1 MSLDESSVLMDRALV
16 TMCVDLP
23 ESLGLYNTAKDQLS
37 LAAIRAVPLLET
49 VGPDSRKLALIKDWM
64 KTYEPGEDQPLT
76 SEIHMDSLKETDKR
90 ERKERAR
97 QQQVE
102 KHALLTSEGG
112 EGGDKR
118 SKKKKKK
125 KTKEKTKEKEKTK
138 NKGTSKEMA
147 KKQKSSGS
155 KSVQKNHDLA
165 DSDDDVLYIEDSS
178 SSSEESSSESSSD
191 SNSDDNRGKKR
202 KNVDEH
208 EE

>member
-102 KHALLTSEGG
+102 KHTLLTSEGG

-125 KTKEKTKEKEKTK
+125 KTKEKTK

-147 KKQKSSGS
+147 KKQKSSSS
-155 KSVQKNHDLA
+155 KSVQKSHDLA

-202 KNVDEH
+202 KNFI
-208 EE
+208 

>member
-125 KTKEKTKEKEKTK
+125 TKEKTKEKEKTK

-155 KSVQKNHDLA
+155 KNTLK
-165 DSDDDVLYIEDSS
+165 YM
-178 SSSEESSSESSSD
+178 
-191 SNSDDNRGKKR
+191 K
-202 KNVDEH
+202 
-208 EE
+208 